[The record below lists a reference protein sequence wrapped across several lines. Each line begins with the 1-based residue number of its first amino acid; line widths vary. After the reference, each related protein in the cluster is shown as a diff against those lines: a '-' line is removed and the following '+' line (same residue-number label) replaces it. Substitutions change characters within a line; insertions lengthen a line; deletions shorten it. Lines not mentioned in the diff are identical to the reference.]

1 MSSKMECLNL
11 IPFCSENLAQDSPK
25 TLQDDPKTP
34 QDGPRTLP
42 DFPKTPQDAPK
53 TPPRRGKIDQKSVQE
68 TPRGISKASWK
79 RLGSLLQ
86 PRSAQE
92 LPRTPSETSILKD
105 FGKIFGRFGLDLLA
119 FLLHQNTQPP
129 LAQKRP
135 RIAHSR
141 QVGGTKP

>member
-1 MSSKMECLNL
+1 MPQFNSLLLRKSGPRL
-11 IPFCSENLAQDSPK
+11 PK
-25 TLQDDPKTP
+25 DAPRRP
-34 QDGPRTLP
+34 QDAPRRAKDPPRLP
-42 DFPKTPQDAPK
+42 QDAPRRAQDAPK

-135 RIAHSR
+135 RAAHSR